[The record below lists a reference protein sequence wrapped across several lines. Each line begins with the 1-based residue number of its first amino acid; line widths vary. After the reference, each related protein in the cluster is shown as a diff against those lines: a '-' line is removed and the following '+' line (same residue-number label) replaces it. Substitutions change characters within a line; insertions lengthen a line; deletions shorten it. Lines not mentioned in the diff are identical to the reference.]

1 MNVTKQKAAKRIWDQ
16 SILISA
22 AKILLWGEMKGKCYS
37 EGCVNNRYFIVNLMK
52 CFFMFTEFKKIQLIN
67 DMMLVQDVDILNRI
81 DAILKQDRKVLK
93 RKKKSAQ
100 SFTGIISKK
109 DALMM
114 TKAIEEGCEQIDADG
129 WN

>member
-1 MNVTKQKAAKRIWDQ
+1 MLFRGVCEQ
-16 SILISA
+16 SVFYS
-22 AKILLWGEMKGKCYS
+22 KFDEM
-37 EGCVNNRYFIVNLMK
+37 L
-52 CFFMFTEFKKIQLIN
+52 FMFTEFKKIQLIN